1 MMWTTKDAMIAPL
14 GHSRLSVQS
23 KFPKIRITSRITHYR
38 NNSMDKTFRT
48 YTPSSFSVDIYEDSN
63 AQRTYLIVIR
73 PSRVDKWGELI

>member
-23 KFPKIRITSRITHYR
+23 KFPKIRITSRITHHWKD
-38 NNSMDKTFRT
+38 SMDKTFRT

-63 AQRTYLIVIR
+63 AQRYLVVIR